1 MTIYVKVKVNSY
13 KLTWPSSNYID
24 KHKKYNLKCKIRKED
39 LEIIFDKYELKLTG
53 KKKNIEL
60 YLGYLQGKK
69 FKFVQIP
76 SKFQVT
82 F

>member
-39 LEIIFDKYELKLTG
+39 LGIIFDKYELKLTG

-69 FKFVQIP
+69 FKIVQIP